1 MLNVI
6 GIGPRLAGDDDHGSR
21 GGPAGGRDRGGL
33 QDLHPPPVKAF
44 TGDKQ
49 VIKTG
54 MCKEIE
60 RCRGGHR
67 AGAGRAQRCAD
78 QQRRRR
84 HLRHGGAGAGAG

>member
-1 MLNVI
+1 MLSVI
-6 GIGPRLAGDDDHGSR
+6 GIGRLAGDDDHGSR

-33 QDLHPPPVKAF
+33 QDLHPPVKAF

-60 RCRGGHR
+60 RCRGPSSW
-67 AGAGRAQRCAD
+67 
-78 QQRRRR
+78 RRPGTT
-84 HLRHGGAGAGAG
+84 LR